1 MNDERYLA
9 LWQKGVF
16 LNLFLAL
23 FQLIE
28 HANVFPTLGP
38 LYMCGTTSQTWVNG
52 CEHSHSLL
60 WWETSRRPR
69 RHLNSSLSRTF
80 PTTNSSASLLASA
93 SENIPGD
100 YLLLSVFCSSPGP
113 ISFQLPLYASHQD
126 AHFHACPPLIHSPF
140 GSWRD
145 LFKNVN

>member
-38 LYMCGTTSQTWVNG
+38 LCMCGTSSQTWVNG

-80 PTTNSSASLLASA
+80 PQL
-93 SENIPGD
+93 IHQQVF
-100 YLLLSVFCSSPGP
+100 LLLLPKTYLEIICFSPCSAAPQAPSVPAPTLCLPPGCSLPCLPTSNPFSIWQLEG
-113 ISFQLPLYASHQD
+113 SF
-126 AHFHACPPLIHSPF
+126 
-140 GSWRD
+140 
-145 LFKNVN
+145 